1 MTRITKYFLTF
12 ILLTGSII
20 AYGQAADTVLTLQQ
34 CLDIAI
40 KNNLQVRQSDRNAQ
54 SAGIDLRQSKENL
67 LPNIGGNIGRTY
79 STGHSYSS
87 VTGSYSNNSQFQ
99 DSYGVSGQMTLF
111 NGFYLLNAVK
121 SASLT
126 YQAGKMDFQAAKDV
140 VTVNVITNY
149 LSILDNQE
157 ILNANKSQ
165 LAAQQETVNR
175 LQILE
180 QQGANKFASDL
191 TDQKGQ
197 LEGNKVQVVMQQNN
211 LDAAK
216 LSLFQLMNIT
226 YRPDTRFEPLNAQD
240 LSGNNG
246 IDPDK
251 AYQVALQQFAAVKS
265 AMLKRESA
273 EKFLASQRGNYWPQ
287 LTLGAGLGTVYNNKA
302 QKLIGPDS
310 AQVLQNIGYNE
321 QFKNNYSSTISLGLN
336 IPIFYNGVRR
346 NNVSKAKLTLL
357 NARDVEENSKI
368 VLKQQVEQAYYNMQ
382 SAYKRYQALQ
392 EQVKA
397 YTESYR
403 IYKIRFDAGVLT
415 SVDLILAK
423 NYLDAATV
431 NLISAKYDYFIDSKI
446 LDYYQGKLTSL

>member
-1 MTRITKYFLTF
+1 M
-12 ILLTGSII
+12 LLTSGVI
-20 AYGQAADTVLTLQQ
+20 AYGQKTDTVLTLRQ

-54 SAGIDLRQSKENL
+54 SAGIDLRQAKENL
-67 LPNIGGNIGRTY
+67 LPNIGGNVNRSLY
-79 STGHSYSS
+79 QGHSYNS
-87 VTGSYSNNSQFQ
+87 VTGGYNNSSQTSDSYSL
-99 DSYGVSGQMTLF
+99 SGQMTLF
-111 NGFYLLNAVK
+111 NGLALMNAIK
-121 SASLT
+121 SASFAF
-126 YQAGKMDFQAAKDV
+126 QAGKMDFQAAKDV

-149 LSILDNQE
+149 LAILDNQE
-157 ILNANKSQ
+157 ILTANKSQ
-165 LAAQQETVNR
+165 LAAQQETVNGMEV
-175 LQILE
+175 LE

-197 LEGNKVQVVMQQNN
+197 LQGNKVQVVMQQNN

-216 LSLFQLMNIT
+216 LSLFQLMNIP
-226 YRPDTRFEPLNAQD
+226 YQPDTRFEPLNAQD
-240 LSGNNG
+240 LSGDNG
-246 IDPDK
+246 VDPDK
-251 AYQVALQQFAAVKS
+251 AYQVALQQFAAVR
-265 AMLKRESA
+265 AATLKRESA
-273 EKFLASQRGNYWPQ
+273 EKFLSAQRGAYWPT
-287 LTLGAGLGTVYNNKA
+287 LTLGAGLGTVYSSTA
-302 QKLIGPDS
+302 QKPVVIDTTT
-310 AQVLQNIGYNE
+310 VLQNIGYGE
-321 QFKNNYSSTISLGLN
+321 QFRNNYNSYVQIGLA

-346 NNVSKAKLTLL
+346 NNVSKAKLSLL
-357 NARDVEENSKI
+357 NARDVEDNSKI

-397 YTESYR
+397 YSESYR

>member
-1 MTRITKYFLTF
+1 MTRITKYFLTL
-12 ILLTGSII
+12 ILLTGSIV
-20 AYGQAADTVLTLQQ
+20 AYGQKTDTVLTLQQ

-99 DSYGVSGQMTLF
+99 DSYGVSGQMVLF

-175 LQILE
+175 MEILE

-216 LSLFQLMNIT
+216 LSLFQLMNIP
-226 YRPDTRFEPLNAQD
+226 YQPDTRFEPLNAQD

-246 IDPDK
+246 IDPNK

-302 QKLIGPDS
+302 QKLVGPDS
-310 AQVLQNIGYNE
+310 TQVLQNIGYNE
-321 QFKNNYSSTISLGLN
+321 QFKNNYSSTVSIGLN

-346 NNVSKAKLTLL
+346 NNVSKAKLNLL